1 MSTASTHSP
10 HKPLVIA
17 VALALGLGL
26 GSAHAASI
34 TVTDGGDAGAA
45 GTCTLRQ
52 AIESANTDTAVGTC
66 AAGAGTDTVSFSGAL
81 ANSTITLGGTQLEV
95 TDDLIITGSGQTI
108 DANGA
113 SRVLYL
119 DSYTSLTAS
128 NLTITGGITSKY
140 SGGNGAGI
148 RAGRNATLTL
158 SACTITGNAV
168 SGDGGGIYAGYES
181 NLTLAG
187 CTITGNAATG
197 SAGDGGGIALGE
209 YAALTLTD
217 STISGNSADDT
228 GGALYTVYDNTV
240 SIINSTISGNDSG
253 FGGGGIYAWRGDLSL
268 TNSTI
273 SGNEAAYQGG
283 GIYALGGT
291 LNVNHS
297 TITGNQ
303 AGTTGGG
310 IYVSEYDAVVTLQ
323 NTLLSGNSAP
333 DGIDL
338 GMGTGGGGP
347 QTRKGTTHDRAKSVT
362 GGPPIPTTVTVAASL
377 LGTSLSGIYPGNGN
391 VFSDIPGL
399 GALANNGGPT
409 LTMLPQPGSPVLDA
423 GNNSLIPSGVT
434 FDQRGAGF
442 PRIMGARVDIGAV
455 EAAAA
460 AAPPPTMVPA
470 GSTWTLSLLGLL
482 LGTLGFF
489 GLRGRQ
495 PNA

>member
-1 MSTASTHSP
+1 MSALSTRAP
-10 HKPLVIA
+10 RKPLVVA
-17 VALALGLGL
+17 VVLALGLGL

-52 AIESANTDTAVGTC
+52 AIEAANTDAVTGTC
-66 AAGAGTDTVSFSGAL
+66 TAGAGTDTISFSGAL

-95 TDDLIITGSGQTI
+95 TADLILTGSGQTI

-128 NLTITGGITSKY
+128 NLTITGGATSGY
-140 SGGNGAGI
+140 D
-148 RAGRNATLTL
+148 
-158 SACTITGNAV
+158 
-168 SGDGGGIYAGYES
+168 DGGGIYAYVGS

-187 CTITGNAATG
+187 CTITGNSTPT
-197 SAGDGGGIALGE
+197 DGGGIALYE
-209 YAALTLTD
+209 YAELTLTD
-217 STISGNSADDT
+217 STVSGNSADDL
-228 GGALYTVYDNTV
+228 GGGIYGWGHHTI
-240 SIINSTISGNDSG
+240 SIANSTISGNDSG
-253 FGGGGIYAWRGDLSL
+253 YGGGGIYAWDTVLSLTNSTISGNNSGSGGGGIYAWDAALSL

-273 SGNEAAYQGG
+273 SGNEAAYEGG
-283 GIYALGGT
+283 GIYAHGGT
-291 LNVNHS
+291 LNVNNS
-297 TITGNQ
+297 TITGNHSDT
-303 AGTTGGG
+303 AGGG
-310 IYVSEYDAVVTLQ
+310 IFVSEYDAVVTLQ
-323 NTLLSGNSAP
+323 NTMLSGNSAP
-333 DGIDL
+333 DGVDL
-338 GMGTGGGGP
+338 GMGSGGGGKRGARNAD
-347 QTRKGTTHDRAKSVT
+347 QKGAKSTT
-362 GGPPIPTTVTVAASL
+362 GSPPSTVTVAASL
-377 LGTSLSGIYPGNGN
+377 LGTTLAATYPGNGN
-391 VFSDIPGL
+391 VFNDVPGL

-409 LTMLPQPGSPVLDA
+409 QTMLPQPGSPVLDA
-423 GNNSLIPSGVT
+423 GNNSLIPIGVT